1 MIVKSTWYRFVQFA
15 TVTLVAL
22 TLAAIICVDNT
33 KYVKQV
39 SALAISN
46 LLMWGLFY
54 FIQLLPSVGHY
65 VIIIQNMIRDLL
77 HSEMIFWLLFLP
89 FPLSFYLVLQDEL
102 DCSASNDFSSLTRIL
117 HDTFLILLNV
127 FDIPQYMEHLEH
139 KWLLASLHVLFVIV
153 CAIMSINFLIALFSN
168 SVSDIAKHGKVIMPL
183 QRLSVI
189 CNLEWRCCKVLRN
202 YYAKQL
208 KSCRS
213 KNFLCEND
221 KVYLQTIESAY
232 DSKTHN

>member
-1 MIVKSTWYRFVQFA
+1 
-15 TVTLVAL
+15 
-22 TLAAIICVDNT
+22 
-33 KYVKQV
+33 
-39 SALAISN
+39 
-46 LLMWGLFY
+46 MWGLFY

-65 VIIIQNMIRDLL
+65 VIIIQNMIGDLL
-77 HSEMIFWLLFLP
+77 HFEMIFWLLFLP

-127 FDIPQYMEHLEH
+127 FHIPQYMENLEH

-189 CNLEWRCCKVLRN
+189 CNL
-202 YYAKQL
+202 
-208 KSCRS
+208 
-213 KNFLCEND
+213 
-221 KVYLQTIESAY
+221 
-232 DSKTHN
+232 